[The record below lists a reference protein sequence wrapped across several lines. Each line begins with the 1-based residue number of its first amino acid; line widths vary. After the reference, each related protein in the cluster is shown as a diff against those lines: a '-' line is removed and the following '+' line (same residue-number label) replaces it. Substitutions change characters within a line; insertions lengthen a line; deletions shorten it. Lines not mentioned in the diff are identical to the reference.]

1 MELMNELPATAR
13 ERRKM
18 AGKAQSAVQAWRKVG
33 ALPSSLRSN
42 RGVEQQPPQ
51 YGGFFFSRCAL
62 AASIHHARSSA
73 KRGNACDSALPPSP
87 AGLPSSESVCAIGPT
102 AIELEI
108 TTMPISESVPCQ
120 ARAARTP
127 EKRPAE

>member
-1 MELMNELPATAR
+1 MELMSELPATAQD
-13 ERRKM
+13 RRKM
-18 AGKAQSAVQAWRKVG
+18 G
-33 ALPSSLRSN
+33 ALRPTLRSN
-42 RGVEQQPPQ
+42 HGAPQ
-51 YGGFFFSRCAL
+51 YGGFCFSRCAL

-87 AGLPSSESVCAIGPT
+87 AGFPSSESVCAIGPA

-120 ARAARTP
+120 ASAARTP